1 MEMLLKRGAEE
12 DRPFGIAGF
21 GRNQFDKAILILHLP
36 VDDNCAVLQI
46 DIFPFQAKGFIDTQT
61 AIASQQVSGL
71 CVCAFEIII
80 QKNKFL
86 TAERHNIGIILCLH
100 LWHFDAGVFIYT
112 EFVVGIYFQI
122 IAGIGLPEDQVKHFQ
137 KGFGVLIRKTFHIV
151 KIGEIIIDLR
161 RRDFIHEP
169 LAVFRTKVI
178 IPKAVLLLFGS
189 VGSVSPAVSTVFLIH
204 FFEGLSDFWS
214 GLLALPLPL
223 DCFVSCPDS
232 LCLRFQRIAKFVL
245 CFADILLSPSAV
257 MV

>member
-1 MEMLLKRGAEE
+1 M
-12 DRPFGIAGF
+12 
-21 GRNQFDKAILILHLP
+21 
-36 VDDNCAVLQI
+36 
-46 DIFPFQAKGFIDTQT
+46 
-61 AIASQQVSGL
+61 
-71 CVCAFEIII
+71 
-80 QKNKFL
+80 
-86 TAERHNIGIILCLH
+86 
-100 LWHFDAGVFIYT
+100 
-112 EFVVGIYFQI
+112 
-122 IAGIGLPEDQVKHFQ
+122 
-137 KGFGVLIRKTFHIV
+137 IRKTFHIV

-189 VGSVSPAVSTVFLIH
+189 VGSVFPAVSTVFLIH

-245 CFADILLSPSAV
+245 CFADILLSPICCDGIAERPI
-257 MV
+257 